1 MFLIPL
7 VFFEIYRPSL
17 KTRKTNDQN
26 KKSKTKLEKLRQNF
40 KKVSVESTQKSPD
53 LEYTSLKLRRKKKF
67 FFMWIPLFLK
77 LSPLGSSGKTWLGFP
92 VDFRILCYEYCL
104 MSTLTEEVL
113 ISFKYNKKC
122 STKSKNHTCY

>member
-26 KKSKTKLEKLRQNF
+26 KKSKTKLEKLRQNL
-40 KKVSVESTQKSPD
+40 KKVSVESKQKSPD
-53 LEYTSLKLRRKKKF
+53 LEYTSLKLRRKCS

-77 LSPLGSSGKTWLGFP
+77 LSPLGSRGKTWSGFP
-92 VDFRILCYEYCL
+92 VDFQILCFEYCL
-104 MSTLTEEVL
+104 MSTLIEEVL
-113 ISFKYNKKC
+113 FSFKYNKKC
-122 STKSKNHTCY
+122 STKSKNHICY

>member
-26 KKSKTKLEKLRQNF
+26 KKSKTKLEKLGQNF
-40 KKVSVESTQKSPD
+40 KKVLVESKQKSPY
-53 LEYTSLKLRRKKKF
+53 LEYTSLKLRRKCF

-77 LSPLGSSGKTWLGFP
+77 LSPLGSRGKTWSGFP
-92 VDFRILCYEYCL
+92 VDFRTLCFEYCL
-104 MSTLTEEVL
+104 MSTLIEEVL

-122 STKSKNHTCY
+122 STKNKNHICY